1 MIGTI
6 FNTAMIFC
14 GSLLGTLFKKGMVS
28 KYHDIL
34 MQGLGLAV
42 VALGLN
48 TTIQHMPNSR
58 YPVLFILSL
67 AIGGVVGTFLDLEGR
82 FSSLVEKHSNGQ
94 AAQGISTGILLFCI
108 GTLSILGPVNAALNH
123 DYTYLF
129 TNGMLD
135 GVTSTVLASGYGI
148 CIAAC
153 APVLFCW
160 QGSIYLLA
168 KLCATAI
175 STTLLTE
182 LSIVGGILILASGI
196 NILGLKKISIM
207 NLLPSL
213 LIPPI
218 GLMFL

>member
-14 GSLLGTLFKKGMVS
+14 GSLLGTLFKKGMAS

-153 APVLFCW
+153 A
-160 QGSIYLLA
+160 
-168 KLCATAI
+168 TAI

-218 GLMFL
+218 GLLFL

>member
-1 MIGTI
+1 
-6 FNTAMIFC
+6 
-14 GSLLGTLFKKGMVS
+14 
-28 KYHDIL
+28 
-34 MQGLGLAV
+34 
-42 VALGLN
+42 
-48 TTIQHMPNSR
+48 
-58 YPVLFILSL
+58 
-67 AIGGVVGTFLDLEGR
+67 
-82 FSSLVEKHSNGQ
+82 
-94 AAQGISTGILLFCI
+94 
-108 GTLSILGPVNAALNH
+108 
-123 DYTYLF
+123 
-129 TNGMLD
+129 MLD

-218 GLMFL
+218 GLLFLFWMF

>member
-1 MIGTI
+1 
-6 FNTAMIFC
+6 MIFC
-14 GSLLGTLFKKGMVS
+14 GSLIGSMFKKGMAE
-28 KYHDIL
+28 KYHEIL

-48 TTIQHMPNSR
+48 TTIQHMPNSK

-67 AIGGVVGTFLDLEGR
+67 ALGGIIGAFFDLEGR
-82 FSSLVEKHSNGQ
+82 FSRLVEKHSNGQ
-94 AAQGISTGILLFCI
+94 TAQGISTGILLFCI

-123 DYTYLF
+123 DHTYLF

-148 CIAAC
+148 GIAAC

-168 KLCATAI
+168 KLCAAAI
-175 STTLLTE
+175 STTLLNE

-196 NILGLKKISIM
+196 NILGLKKISTM
-207 NLLPSL
+207 NMLPSL

-218 GLMFL
+218 VLMFL